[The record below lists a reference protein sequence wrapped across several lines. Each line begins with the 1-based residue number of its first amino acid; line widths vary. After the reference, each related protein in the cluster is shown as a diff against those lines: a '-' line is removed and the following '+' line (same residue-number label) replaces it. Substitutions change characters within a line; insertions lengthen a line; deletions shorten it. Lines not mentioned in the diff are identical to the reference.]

1 MAMTPR
7 LDLRQ
12 SQNLVMTPQLQQ
24 AIKLLQLNNME
35 VTSFVEG
42 ELEQNPM
49 LERDEGQNDPNRG
62 QDQRT
67 DPFEAGDRP
76 AETAEGGAADSL
88 ELLQPTGMTEETASP
103 LDADYSNQYDGEIAG
118 PGVEAGA
125 GTTAGGDGADSQYW
139 TGAGSGG
146 GGGFDGDLG
155 DFEAT
160 LSREVSLRDHLLDQ
174 LTVDIQD
181 PTDRIIG
188 SAMIDMLD
196 DAGWLTADFDGI
208 AGMLGCTVADLERVL
223 AVLQGFDP
231 AGIFARDLQE
241 CLALQLREQDRFDPA
256 MAKLVDNLDL
266 LAARDGKTLMKL
278 CGVDA
283 EDIADMAAEIRA
295 LNPKPATL
303 FEHAVVQPVTPDV
316 LMRRTEDGQWLV
328 ELNPETMPRVLVND
342 SYFAKISKES
352 RSKDET
358 EYLTERY
365 QSANWLVKS
374 LHQRATTIIKVAGE
388 IVRQQH
394 GFFDHGV
401 GHLRPLVLRDIAEA
415 IEMHESTVS
424 RVTSNKYIS
433 TPRGLFELK
442 YFFTSAIAGTGGGEA
457 HSAESV
463 RHRIK
468 TLIDGEE
475 PERIL
480 SDDRIVDILQ
490 QEGIDIA
497 RRTVA
502 KYRESMKIASSVQR
516 RRQKRGTI

>member
-24 AIKLLQLNNME
+24 AIKLLQLSNIE
-35 VTSFVEG
+35 VATFVET

-49 LERDEGQNDPNRG
+49 LERDEGQNDPVRG
-62 QDQRT
+62 QAERS
-67 DPFEAGDRP
+67 DPFENSERP
-76 AETAEGGAADSL
+76 AEEKGDSL
-88 ELLQPTGMTEETASP
+88 ELLQPNGLTEQSTSP

-118 PGVEAGA
+118 PGAPES
-125 GTTAGGDGADSQYW
+125 GGDSQYW
-139 TGAGSGG
+139 QGASGG
-146 GGGFDGDLG
+146 GRGFDGDLG

-160 LSREVSLRDHLLDQ
+160 LTREKSLREHLIDQ

-196 DAGWLTADFDGI
+196 DAGWLSTELGQVAQ
-208 AGMLGCTVADLERVL
+208 MLGCQTADIERVL

-241 CLALQLREQDRFDPA
+241 CLALQLKERDRYDPA
-256 MAKLVDNLDL
+256 MAKLIDNLDL
-266 LAARDGKTLMKL
+266 LAARDGKSLMKI

-283 EDIADMAAEIRA
+283 EDMAEMAAEIRA

-303 FEHAVVQPVTPDV
+303 FDDVVAQPVTPDV

-342 SYFAKISKES
+342 SYFAKVSKES
-352 RSKDET
+352 RSKDEN

-374 LHQRATTIIKVAGE
+374 LHQRATTIIKVASE

-401 GHLRPLVLRDIAEA
+401 SFLRPLVLRDIAEA

-424 RVTSNKYIS
+424 RVTSNKYIA

-442 YFFTSAIAGTGGGEA
+442 YFFTSAIASTAGGET

-468 TLIDGEE
+468 ALIDEE
-475 PERIL
+475 PPEKIL
-480 SDDRIVDILQ
+480 SDDRIVEILKE
-490 QEGIDIA
+490 EGIDIA

>member
-24 AIKLLQLNNME
+24 AIKLLQLSNIE
-35 VTSFVEG
+35 VATFVES

-49 LERDEGQNDPNRG
+49 LERDEGQNDPARG
-62 QDQRT
+62 EQQRE
-67 DPFEAGDRP
+67 DPFQQDDRP
-76 AETAEGGAADSL
+76 KENNADSL
-88 ELLQPTGMTEETASP
+88 ELLQPNGITEQAASP

-118 PGVEAGA
+118 PGASE
-125 GTTAGGDGADSQYW
+125 GGDSQYW
-139 TGAGSGG
+139 QGASGG
-146 GGGFDGDLG
+146 GRGFDGDLG
-155 DFEAT
+155 DFEST
-160 LSREVSLRDHLLDQ
+160 LTREKSLREHLLDQ
-174 LTVDIQD
+174 LTVDIHE
-181 PTDRIIG
+181 PKDRIIG

-196 DAGWLTADFDGI
+196 DAGWLTTSPAQI
-208 AGMLGCTVADLERVL
+208 AEMLGCDADDVERVL
-223 AVLQGFDP
+223 SVLQQFDP

-241 CLALQLREQDRFDPA
+241 CLTLQLKELDRFDPA
-256 MAKLVDNLDL
+256 MAKLINNLDL
-266 LAARDGKTLMKL
+266 LAARDGKTLMKI

-283 EDIADMAAEIRA
+283 EDLSEMAAEIRA

-303 FEHAVVQPVTPDV
+303 FDHVVAQPVTPDV

-328 ELNPETMPRVLVND
+328 ELNPDTLPRVLVND
-342 SYFAKISKES
+342 SYFSKVTKDA

-358 EYLTERY
+358 EYLSERY

-374 LHQRATTIIKVAGE
+374 LHQRATTIIKVASE

-394 GFFDHGV
+394 GFFEHGV
-401 GHLRPLVLRDIAEA
+401 GFLRPLVLRDIAEA

-424 RVTSNKYIS
+424 RVTSNKYIA

-442 YFFTSAIAGTGGGEA
+442 YFFTSAIASTGGGET

-468 TLIDGEE
+468 ALIDAES
-475 PERIL
+475 PEKIL
-480 SDDRIVDILQ
+480 SDDRIVEILKE
-490 QEGIDIA
+490 EGIDIA

-516 RRQKRGTI
+516 RRQKRGSL